1 MIRIS
6 LYFPKLFPE
15 LPVMDFKN
23 MRLIRTI
30 FPLFLIVLYCSPAFA
45 GEEPTLKGKI
55 DVGAKLSHVAIGN
68 SIVAGVDVAFDTTNT
83 LFLSLTYH
91 PVEYLSL
98 ELGASS
104 FETDIQLGFDEV
116 FERYGMFSQRALSF
130 TLKYEGEM
138 QKKDDFRMFVGAGLA
153 RYFNDIEREL
163 TSEIQNNSAL
173 NRTIEIED
181 SIGYHAT
188 IGFEYSFTKSLILSG
203 DILLSATEADAQVRD
218 HNSDVEETKM
228 ALNAFVFGAGLKYRF

>member
-1 MIRIS
+1 
-6 LYFPKLFPE
+6 
-15 LPVMDFKN
+15 
-23 MRLIRTI
+23 MRSVRAI
-30 FPLFLIVLYCSPAFA
+30 FPLLLIALHCFPAFA
-45 GEEPTLKGKI
+45 AEEPTLKGKV
-55 DVGAKLSHVAIGN
+55 DFGAKLSHVAMGN
-68 SIVAGVDVAFDTTNT
+68 SVVAGFDAAFDTKNT

-116 FERYGMFSQRALSF
+116 FDQYGTFSQSALSF

-153 RYFNDIEREL
+153 RYFNDIERDSEL
-163 TSEIQNNSAL
+163 TSGTQNNSAL
-173 NRTIEIED
+173 NMTIEIED
-181 SIGYHAT
+181 SIGYHGT

-203 DILLSATEADAQVRD
+203 DVLLSVTEADAQVRD
-218 HNSDVEETKM
+218 HDSTTRDTTIT
-228 ALNAFVFGAGLKYRF
+228 LNAFILGAGLKYRF

>member
-1 MIRIS
+1 
-6 LYFPKLFPE
+6 
-15 LPVMDFKN
+15 MDFKA
-23 MRLIRTI
+23 MKRICVI
-30 FPLFLIVLYCSPAFA
+30 FPLFLIALYCSPAFA
-45 GEEPTLKGKI
+45 AEEPTLKGKI
-55 DVGAKLSHVAIGN
+55 DFGAKISHVGIAN
-68 SIVAGVDVAFDTTNT
+68 SVVAGFDAAFDTKNT

-116 FERYGMFSQRALSF
+116 FEQYGTFSQSALSF

-153 RYFNDIEREL
+153 RYFNDIERDSGQS
-163 TSEIQNNSAL
+163 SEVKDFFAL
-173 NRTIEIED
+173 NRTITEIED
-181 SIGYHAT
+181 STGIHGT

-203 DILLSATEADAQVRD
+203 DVLLSVTEADAQVRYPD
-218 HNSDVEETKM
+218 STTRDTNVS
-228 ALNAFVFGAGLKYRF
+228 LNAFVFGAGLKYRF